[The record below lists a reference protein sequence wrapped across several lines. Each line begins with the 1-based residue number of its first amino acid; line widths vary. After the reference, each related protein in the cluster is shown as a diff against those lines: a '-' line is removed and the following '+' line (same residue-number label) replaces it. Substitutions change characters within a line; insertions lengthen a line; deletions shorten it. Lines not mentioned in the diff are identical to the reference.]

1 MIDFEQI
8 RGLTGGQRHSF
19 EELVCQLARR
29 QSVPPGAIF
38 RRVEGAGGDG
48 GVEAYWLMTDG
59 TMVGYQAKFFT
70 RSRDIDWAK
79 IDASVEQAL
88 KTHPTLTKYI
98 VALPC
103 NLTDRR
109 GTAGKGKTGWE
120 LLGRPCCRL
129 ETEMAG
135 LSRTTNRV
143 RALDDVRPE

>member
-103 NLTDRR
+103 NLTDWR